1 MEWKKVTNLITAT
14 ATAAQ
19 GAGPKHQDVRQR
31 HSDMG
36 RPATAAQTTMQQVQQ
51 AQQQQQKMA
60 LTATVK
66 DANFAVAPGTERI
79 AHQGAAAAGTAAA
92 AATTTTTTPKRRA
105 SDIGVSA
112 TTMERAVLENREE
125 FIRQEEENIRRVNE
139 MTECINSF
147 KIGSSL
153 FKCDLFMGGNGGA
166 QGLGGGGTGEE
177 KKKKKSFKDR
187 VFGRF
192 KGAKGK
198 KEELTIIPTK
208 SGIVKPPPQ
217 QHQQNG
223 GKKSGGGNS
232 TQDENDDDIFAIA
245 GVQGFALSSK

>member
-1 MEWKKVTNLITAT
+1 
-14 ATAAQ
+14 
-19 GAGPKHQDVRQR
+19 
-31 HSDMG
+31 MG
-36 RPATAAQTTMQQVQQ
+36 RPNTTAQTTMQQVQQ
-51 AQQQQQKMA
+51 AQQAQQRMA
-60 LTATVK
+60 LTSTVK

-79 AHQGAAAAGTAAA
+79 AHQGGAATASAAAGPAAGA
-92 AATTTTTTPKRRA
+92 APKRRV
-105 SDIGVSA
+105 SDIGISA

-153 FKCDLFMGGNGGA
+153 FKCDLFMGGTGGA
-166 QGLGGGGTGEE
+166 QGMGGGTGGTGEE